1 MGFGADEKCK
11 RKKGRPEST
20 PRPELRPDLTCSRV
34 CEVGWKRMAE
44 PKMPT
49 EGPTLE
55 DRGLA
60 TLSRS
65 SRIDQFLA
73 GNGGPPTSPTIR
85 GSSGGSGGG
94 SGGGGS
100 TRTPSSS
107 SSGYESQLAFQHH
120 LMASGGGPPQH
131 HGRESSAFVP
141 VLPSRALRPGL
152 YPPGVLDGPPDG
164 LSKEGAP
171 KRGSSYELMAM
182 MADKRKE
189 LALREAAAAAMLL
202 PRPGGPPVQS
212 PSGIYPPPGAYLGGP
227 GPSPTSAGTFTFP
240 PAGGTR
246 TSIPAEEAVHLQV
259 LQPTVHQILQPAL
272 STSGRTTDERP
283 YSCDICLKAFRRQ
296 DHLRDHRYIHSKE
309 KPFKCTECG
318 KGFCQSRTLAV
329 HKILHMEESP
339 HKCPVC
345 NRSFNQRSNLK
356 THLLTH
362 TDHKPYECNS
372 CGKVFRRNCDLRRH
386 ALTHTVGDVPSEAL
400 DVGVDDDGHQLSG
413 DEDETVLEVDSPV
426 HSPAGRNRSP
436 SPPMDMPVSA
446 ELDDEEREEDERPE
460 LEDEDEEEEDD
471 LISVAGHP
479 EPDPTPVVQCHHERP
494 MGSKSPYTMRP
505 QYDHGSRSST
515 SSQSSQHS
523 GPSTHP
529 SGLQQPPS
537 AHPSPDVFVP
547 MLHVRRDL
555 HHKMGLIGRATAT
568 ITSGGLM
575 DSPGGG
581 FLSHIPLRKRAMGPD
596 GEPHPIMSR
605 GLLASSATSSQS
617 LHLQQNGRGHHQ
629 LHHHHKTVHL
639 PEDPHKGPPDSPHRE
654 SIPLMSPSL
663 PSSSPVLL
671 SPHLPPGLALPPPPP
686 PPPVVQL
693 GTPSP
698 LAVPINLASLSN
710 LPAVLPSTAS
720 VTVAPMSSSA
730 TSNGSSSLPSPA
742 SSGASSSGGS
752 SKSTPST
759 GAASSTSTQHVPPT
773 QAAAPQPQPPPQR
786 KTGFSI
792 ADIMRR

>member
-1 MGFGADEKCK
+1 
-11 RKKGRPEST
+11 
-20 PRPELRPDLTCSRV
+20 
-34 CEVGWKRMAE
+34 
-44 PKMPT
+44 MPT

-60 TLSRS
+60 TMSRS

-73 GNGGPPTSPTIR
+73 GGGPPTSPTIR
-85 GSSGGSGGG
+85 GSSGGSGGS
-94 SGGGGS
+94 SG
-100 TRTPSSS
+100 RTPSSS

-120 LMASGGGPPQH
+120 LMAAAAAGGGAGGGPPPPGGPH
-131 HGRESSAFVP
+131 GHGRESSAFVP
-141 VLPSRALRPGL
+141 VLPSRSLRPGAM
-152 YPPGVLDGPPDG
+152 YGPPGVLDGGPPDGG
-164 LSKEGAP
+164 LSKEGGP

-189 LALREAAAAAMLL
+189 LALREAAAAAMML

-212 PSGIYPPPGAYLGGP
+212 PSGMYGPPGAFLGGP

-240 PAGGTR
+240 PAGLGVYPPGVVPPGMHAGLDRRLLRAPGRASRPKKQFICKFCNRQFTKSYNLLIHER
-246 TSIPAEEAVHLQV
+246 TH
-259 LQPTVHQILQPAL
+259 
-272 STSGRTTDERP
+272 TDERP

-362 TDHKPYECNS
+362 TDHKPYECNA

-386 ALTHTVGDVPSEAL
+386 ALTHTVGDVPADGL
-400 DVGVDDDGHQLSG
+400 GVDDDGNQLSDG

-446 ELDDEEREEDERPE
+446 ELDDDERR
-460 LEDEDEEEEDD
+460 EDDRRGGGPGEDDDDDEEEDD
-471 LISVAGHP
+471 LISVAGH
-479 EPDPTPVVQCHHERP
+479 EPDSTPVVQCHHERP

-505 QYDHGSRSST
+505 QYDHGHGRST
-515 SSQSSQHS
+515 I
-523 GPSTHP
+523 
-529 SGLQQPPS
+529 S
-537 AHPSPDVFVP
+537 AHLGPMHGQPDHGHPAPDVFVP

-555 HHKMGLIGRATAT
+555 HHKLGLIGRASAT

-575 DSPGGG
+575 DHPSMAGG
-581 FLSHIPLRKRAMGPD
+581 FLGHIPLRKRAMGPD
-596 GEPHPIMSR
+596 GEPHPIMAAR
-605 GLLASSATSSQS
+605 GLQP
-617 LHLQQNGRGHHQ
+617 LHLQHPGRGHPKS
-629 LHHHHKTVHL
+629 HH
-639 PEDPHKGPPDSPHRE
+639 PEPGPPDSPLRE
-654 SIPLMSPSL
+654 AIPVMSPGSL
-663 PSSSPVLL
+663 PSSSPILL
-671 SPHLPPGLALPPPPP
+671 SPHLPTGLALPPPPP
-686 PPPVVQL
+686 PPPA
-693 GTPSP
+693 PSAP
-698 LAVPINLASLSN
+698 APSSATGPDRLLAVPMNLASLPT
-710 LPAVLPSTAS
+710 LPIV
-720 VTVAPMSSSA
+720 V
-730 TSNGSSSLPSPA
+730 TSNGSSSTPPAAALLHPPAGPST
-742 SSGASSSGGS
+742 
-752 SKSTPST
+752 SKVATTISPPST
-759 GAASSTSTQHVPPT
+759 GSGSSLSSVAVPGQPVP
-773 QAAAPQPQPPPQR
+773 APVAPR

-792 ADIMRR
+792 EDIMRR

>member
-1 MGFGADEKCK
+1 
-11 RKKGRPEST
+11 
-20 PRPELRPDLTCSRV
+20 
-34 CEVGWKRMAE
+34 
-44 PKMPT
+44 MPT
-49 EGPTLE
+49 EGPTLD

-85 GSSGGSGGG
+85 GSSGGSGSG
-94 SGGGGS
+94 SA
-100 TRTPSSS
+100 RTPSSS

-120 LMASGGGPPQH
+120 MMASGGGPPQH

-141 VLPSRALRPGL
+141 VLPSRALRPSL
-152 YPPGVLDGPPDG
+152 YPGVLEGPPDG
-164 LSKEGAP
+164 LSKEGVP

-212 PSGIYPPPGAYLGGP
+212 PSGIYPPPGAFLGGP

-240 PAGGTR
+240 PAGVGLYPPGVPPGMHAGLDRRLLRAPGRASRPKKQFICKFCNRQFTKSYNLLIHER
-246 TSIPAEEAVHLQV
+246 TH
-259 LQPTVHQILQPAL
+259 
-272 STSGRTTDERP
+272 TDERP

-426 HSPAGRNRSP
+426 HSPAGRHRSV
-436 SPPMDMPVSA
+436 SPPLDMPVSA
-446 ELDDEEREEDERPE
+446 ELDDDDREEDERRSVME
-460 LEDEDEEEEDD
+460 ARRRAARDEEDDDEEDEEEDD
-471 LISVAGHP
+471 LISVAGH

-505 QYDHGSRSST
+505 QYDHGSRSSM

-523 GPSTHP
+523 SSMHPAGHGEDSRDSGPMVMPHP
-529 SGLQQPPS
+529 SS
-537 AHPSPDVFVP
+537 HAPDVFVP

-555 HHKMGLIGRATAT
+555 HHKMGLIGRASAT
-568 ITSGGLM
+568 ITS
-575 DSPGGG
+575 SSGGG
-581 FLSHIPLRKRAMGPD
+581 MLDAGGSFLSHIPLRKRAMGPD

-605 GLLASSATSSQS
+605 S
-617 LHLQQNGRGHHQ
+617 LHMPPGIRG
-629 LHHHHKTVHL
+629 
-639 PEDPHKGPPDSPHRE
+639 PHKSHLVEDVHSGPPDSPHRE
-654 SIPLMSPSL
+654 PMPLMSPSV
-663 PSSSPVLL
+663 PSASPVLL

-686 PPPVVQL
+686 PPPA
-693 GTPSP
+693 PSSM
-698 LAVPINLASLSN
+698 AVPINLANLSN
-710 LPAVLPSTAS
+710 LPVVLPPAPAPS
-720 VTVAPMSSSA
+720 VLVGPGSGPGSSSA
-730 TSNGSSSLPSPA
+730 AASPHHPHPGVLASPGSSSSLKGSSTPSV
-742 SSGASSSGGS
+742 ASSSS
-752 SKSTPST
+752 ASTTPQVV
-759 GAASSTSTQHVPPT
+759 APAVPP
-773 QAAAPQPQPPPQR
+773 PPR

-792 ADIMRR
+792 EDIMRR